1 MIAVH
6 VLILTQIKG
15 EASSTLTR
23 VMRIFYKLFLTL
35 ILFIGFLTSLLI
47 GGAYYWVHLP
57 LTLSKPV
64 VDIRI
69 PQGAAPSRVA
79 VLVNKAGVDFPPEA
93 FVWLARLTGQDKL
106 IKAGG
111 YQVIEGETALSL
123 LDRMARGDVTNRQV
137 TFIEGWNFLQIRAT
151 LAAHPDIEQTL
162 GAITNQAELAQK
174 LGVDLNHLE
183 GWVFPDTYIFPVG
196 ATDQEIL
203 QNAISA
209 QQRILDQ
216 AWANR
221 DPNLPIKTPQ
231 EALILASIIEKE
243 TGHGAERARIA
254 GVFIN
259 RLRIG
264 MPLQTDPTVIYGM
277 GEKYQGKIRKI
288 DLQTDTAWNTYTRNG
303 LPPTPIAAVSRASLE
318 ATLHPEEHKYYYFVS
333 KGDGTSAFANNLSEH
348 NRNVSIYI
356 LGRKP

>member
-1 MIAVH
+1 M
-6 VLILTQIKG
+6 
-15 EASSTLTR
+15 ASSTLTN
-23 VMRIFYKLFLTL
+23 VMTIFIKLFVTL
-35 ILFIGFLTSLLI
+35 ILFMGLLVSLMI
-47 GGAYYWVHLP
+47 GGAYYWVHQP
-57 LTLSKPV
+57 LILSQPI

-69 PQGAAPSRVA
+69 PQGASPNRVA
-79 VLVNKAGVDFPPEA
+79 QLIQQAGVDFPPQA
-93 FVWLARLTGQDKL
+93 FVWLARLTEQDKL

-111 YQVIEGETALSL
+111 YQVVVGETALSL

-137 TFIEGWNFLQIRAT
+137 TFIEGWNLLQIRAAIT
-151 LAAHPDIEQTL
+151 AHPDIEKTL
-162 GAITNQAELAQK
+162 DDITNQSELAQK

-183 GWVFPDTYIFPVG
+183 GWVFPDTYVFPVG

-203 QNAISA
+203 QNAIAA
-209 QQRILDQ
+209 QQRILEK
-216 AWANR
+216 AWVNR
-221 DPNLPIKTPQ
+221 DPDLPLKTPQ
-231 EALILASIIEKE
+231 EAIILASIVEKE
-243 TGHGAERARIA
+243 TGQGAERSRIA

-259 RLRIG
+259 RLRVG

-318 ATLHPEEHKYYYFVS
+318 AALHPEQHKYYYFVS
-333 KGDGTSAFANNLSEH
+333 KGDGTSVFSNNLTEH

-356 LGRKP
+356 LGKRP